1 MMNREKA
8 LLKLIP
14 FFGGNSYNYVSISL
28 SLSLSLPVCIYFL
41 RNQSLIY

>member
-28 SLSLSLPVCIYFL
+28 SLSLSL
-41 RNQSLIY
+41 SLCAFIS